1 MLKTLKSTLDGKS
14 ILSLGRPSG
23 RLNETQR
30 NLLVKLLIQPL
41 FESDQ
46 NRQFTNKEL
55 LEWSLQIQEL
65 FPLESA
71 ALYYTPYVAAHVR
84 ATARNAS
91 GKLLRFVYNRRR
103 QLREKGIIPASP
115 RARSSS
121 KSSST
126 SASSQFLESLGDEDI
141 DLEQDTAD
149 KITWLKNS
157 LEPWHLVEENW
168 LATAKY
174 RLRCNYEKPGTLQ
187 EYFEEYPVLKRPTGY
202 LLLLKDFE
210 VLHKDKVDGLYTNI
224 VNLRKNV
231 IDLAKQKG
239 TNIRDKDI
247 KQNINN
253 YVSAATTGKNFYS
266 YKLSIHKCRQI
277 NG

>member
-1 MLKTLKSTLDGKS
+1 MLNTLESTLDGKS
-14 ILSLGRPSG
+14 ILSLGQSTG
-23 RLNETQR
+23 KLNETQR
-30 NLLVKLLIQPL
+30 NLLVKVLIQPL
-41 FESDQ
+41 FERDQ

-71 ALYYTPYVAAHVR
+71 ALYYTPYVAANVR

-115 RARSSS
+115 RSRSSS

-126 SASSQFLESLGDEDI
+126 SASAHCIERLGDDDI
-141 DLEQDTAD
+141 GLEQETAD

-174 RLRCNYEKPGTLQ
+174 RLRSNYKNPGTLQ
-187 EYFEEYPVLKRPTGY
+187 AYFEEYPVLK
-202 LLLLKDFE
+202 L
-210 VLHKDKVDGLYTNI
+210 
-224 VNLRKNV
+224 
-231 IDLAKQKG
+231 
-239 TNIRDKDI
+239 
-247 KQNINN
+247 
-253 YVSAATTGKNFYS
+253 
-266 YKLSIHKCRQI
+266 
-277 NG
+277 